1 MHNAQNTRSDGHG
14 HYGPLGRKYPSPSMV
29 RAKDYARL
37 EAEVRS
43 ALVVREVKAR
53 LKADAIRNREARKM
67 WAMAKGL
74 A

>member
-1 MHNAQNTRSDGHG
+1 
-14 HYGPLGRKYPSPSMV
+14 MV